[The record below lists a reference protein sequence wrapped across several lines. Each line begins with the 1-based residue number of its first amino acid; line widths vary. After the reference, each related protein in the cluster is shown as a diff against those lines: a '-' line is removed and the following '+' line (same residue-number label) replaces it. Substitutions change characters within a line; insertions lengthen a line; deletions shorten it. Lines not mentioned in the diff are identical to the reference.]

1 MMQRGEIDIDDRE
14 RLAGALR
21 GALAATSQVTGIAY
35 FSAQGWSL
43 RVGRGDHGPLRL
55 FDPHE
60 HDADAGRLV
69 QAMKDGSGPL
79 REGIFWV
86 PQLRQP
92 HLPVYTPV
100 SPARPSARATPSP
113 ASL

>member
-1 MMQRGEIDIDDRE
+1 MCISVWSSDVCSSDLRQRGEIDIDDRE

-60 HDADAGRLV
+60 PDADSGRLV
-69 QAMKDGSGPL
+69 QAIKAGSGPIW
-79 REGIFWV
+79 EGIFWV
-86 PQLRQP
+86 TTQIG
-92 HLPVYTPV
+92 
-100 SPARPSARATPSP
+100 RASVTERKCQ
-113 ASL
+113 